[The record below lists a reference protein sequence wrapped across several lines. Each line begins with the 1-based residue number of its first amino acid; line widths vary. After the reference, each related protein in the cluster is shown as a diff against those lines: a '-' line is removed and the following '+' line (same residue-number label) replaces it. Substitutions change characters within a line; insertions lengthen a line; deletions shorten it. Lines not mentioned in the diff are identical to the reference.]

1 MEQPYNAKNMVIA
14 ADHCG
19 DHICEGCP
27 FEDFITG
34 EFHDRC
40 RDILI
45 YRLGIALSEYMEL
58 TEQLNSGLKDILEMI
73 WKAKEYHDV

>member
-1 MEQPYNAKNMVIA
+1 MSAGEQPYNAKNMVIA

-19 DHICEGCP
+19 DHKCEGCP

-40 RDILI
+40 RDILF
-45 YRLGIALSEYMEL
+45 YRLGIALGEHMEL
-58 TEQLNSGLKDILEMI
+58 TEQLDSGLKDVLEMI
-73 WKAKEYHDV
+73 RKTKER